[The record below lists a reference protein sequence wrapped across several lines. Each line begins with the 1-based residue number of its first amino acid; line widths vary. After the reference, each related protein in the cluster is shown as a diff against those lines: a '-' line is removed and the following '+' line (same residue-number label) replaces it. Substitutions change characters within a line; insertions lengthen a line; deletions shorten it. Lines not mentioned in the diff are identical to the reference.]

1 MNMIYIVVSGYW
13 DEYSIEKVFF
23 NENKA
28 NEFCDEM
35 NKKYHGLYY
44 RIEPW
49 EISDNKEN
57 K

>member
-1 MNMIYIVVSGYW
+1 MIYIVVSGYW

-49 EISDNKEN
+49 EISDSKEN